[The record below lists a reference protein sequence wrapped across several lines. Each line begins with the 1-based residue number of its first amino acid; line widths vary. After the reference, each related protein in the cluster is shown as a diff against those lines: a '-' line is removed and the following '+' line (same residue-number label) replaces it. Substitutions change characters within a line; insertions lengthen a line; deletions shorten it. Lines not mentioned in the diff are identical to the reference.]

1 MKPNKHINRR
11 HNSSWHPFSN
21 QSGSVMLVALV
32 MLVVIG
38 TLGLLSIKTSKLET
52 RMAGNEQ
59 VRIAAHQT
67 AQSLIDVVIAD
78 SDLTPVVGEIGY
90 ISCTGGQAG
99 CNAAALVIPAG
110 AAANDVAAGYLIGTS
125 TYTAVGPPPRVFN
138 TSSESYVANHY
149 RIRAQFDRA
158 DEGLGA
164 SDITQGIVILT
175 PSIQ

>member
-1 MKPNKHINRR
+1 MKPCKHLNSGQNTVR
-11 HNSSWHPFSN
+11 HPVNN

-32 MLVVIG
+32 MLVIIG

-78 SDLTPVVGEIGY
+78 SNLTPVVGDIGY
-90 ISCTGGQAG
+90 MSCTGGQAG
-99 CNAAALVIPAG
+99 CNAAVLLMPVG
-110 AAANDVAAGYLIGTS
+110 TTANEVAAGYLSGTS

-158 DEGLGA
+158 DEGLGT

-175 PSIQ
+175 PSIN

>member
-1 MKPNKHINRR
+1 MKAYTNTYR
-11 HNSSWHPFSN
+11 N
-21 QSGSVMLVALV
+21 QSGSIMLVALV

-59 VRIAAHQT
+59 VKIAAHQS
-67 AQSLIDVVIAD
+67 AQSLIDAILDD
-78 SDLTPVVGEIGY
+78 SSLTPVVGDIGY
-90 ISCTGGQAG
+90 MSCTGGQAG
-99 CNAAALVIPAG
+99 CDAAVLVMPAG
-110 AAANDVAAGYLIGTS
+110 HAANDVAAGSLVGTS

-158 DEGLGA
+158 DEGLGT
-164 SDITQGIVILT
+164 SDITQGLVILT
-175 PSIQ
+175 PSIL